1 MSEQSWTRKEYNTW
15 DEAFRAL
22 APVNRQQSV
31 RVAEYTQLL
40 FTRACAASYGRGTPE
55 GEARMRGQY
64 ADVAY
69 KCGLYHQLG
78 KALVPPEYQ
87 IWLKDFSEEE
97 IAVYRKYT
105 TDGRLLV
112 AQLQERGQRAKEKR
126 TGTLEELPTK
136 NIPWLMIRESCEQHM
151 ERYNGAGYPA
161 GRAGREISPIA
172 HIVGLAKELDR
183 LSAET
188 KLEHP
193 FDYAF
198 STLLAQSG
206 TAWDPDLIEVLKNC
220 KDGCRSIYEKFIY
233 YTLTLPETIPLVQK
247 KEGRP
252 MGLSY
257 RPLVGPEGDETVGYE
272 AVPWFGGIAGR
283 PGETEGGEAIEDMMK
298 RTGILTDV
306 SFYLLYEAADTLLR
320 MQNCAIETK
329 GVIVKMLGS
338 FYRQASHLQRFQKLF
353 KDQPIDRSKLM
364 LTIPES
370 VVADMTKTQEELIVR
385 YLKNDICLIL
395 DGYHPGTIPEARLAE
410 LGFEYVRFSP
420 ELYLKQET
428 ADAMNRMRNS
438 GFILV
443 ADGADNHDKLAWLK
457 ACGCEMIGGPLT
469 GHMTDEDGIIRDML
483 AAQQK

>member
-40 FTRACAASYGRGTPE
+40 FTGACAASYGRGTPE

-87 IWLKDFSEEE
+87 IWQKDFSSEE

-126 TGTLEELPTK
+126 TGTLEEAPTK

-161 GRAGREISPIA
+161 GKVGREISPIA

-193 FDYAF
+193 FEYAM

-206 TAWDPDLIEVLKNC
+206 TAWDPDLIEVLKAQ
-220 KDGCRSIYEKFIY
+220 KDGCRAIYEKFIY
-233 YTLTLPETIPLVQK
+233 YTLTLPETIPLVVK

-257 RPLVGPEGDETVGYE
+257 RPLVGAGDDGIIGYE

-298 RTGILTDV
+298 RTGIINDV

-320 MQNCAIETK
+320 MANCDIETK
-329 GVIVKMLGS
+329 GIIVDMLGT
-338 FYRQASHLQRFQKLF
+338 FYKQGSHLQRFQKLF
-353 KDQPIDRSKLM
+353 QDQPVDRHKLM
-364 LTIPES
+364 LTIPEKI
-370 VVADMTKTQEELIVR
+370 VAEATKTQEELIVR
-385 YLKNDICLIL
+385 YLKNDICLIV
-395 DGYHPGTIPEARLAE
+395 DGYHPDVIPEARLAE
-410 LGFEYVRFSP
+410 LGFEYVRFAP
-420 ELYLKQET
+420 ELYMKQET
-428 ADAMNRMRNS
+428 ADAIGRMRNS
-438 GFILV
+438 GFVIV
-443 ADGADNHDKLAWLK
+443 ASGADDHDKLAWLK
-457 ACGCEMIGGPLT
+457 ACGCEMIGGTIT
-469 GHMTDEDGIIRDML
+469 GHMTDEDGIIRDSL
-483 AAQQK
+483 AAMQN

>member
-1 MSEQSWTRKEYNTW
+1 MSEQTWTRKEYNTW

-40 FTRACAASYGRGTPE
+40 FTGACAASYGRGTPE

-87 IWLKDFSEEE
+87 IWLKDFSDEEV
-97 IAVYRKYT
+97 AVYRKYT

-233 YTLTLPETIPLVQK
+233 YTLTLPETIPLVIK
-247 KEGRP
+247 GEGRP

-257 RPLVGPEGDETVGYE
+257 RPMVGPESDDVVGYE
-272 AVPWFGGIAGR
+272 AIPWFGGIAGR
-283 PGETEGGEAIEDMMK
+283 PGETEGGEEIEEMMK
-298 RTGILTDV
+298 RTGILADV

-320 MQNCAIETK
+320 MQNCTIETK
-329 GVIVKMLGS
+329 GIVIKMLGS
-338 FYRQASHLQRFQKLF
+338 FYRQGSLLQRFQKLF
-353 KDQPIDRSKLM
+353 RDQPIDKHKLM
-364 LTIPES
+364 LTIPEN
-370 VVADMTKTQEELIVR
+370 VVAEMTKTQEEVIVR

-395 DGYHPGTIPEARLAE
+395 DNYHPGTIPEARLAE
-410 LGFEYVRFSP
+410 LGFEYIRFSP

-428 ADAMNRMRNS
+428 ADAMNHLRKS
-438 GFILV
+438 GFVLV
-443 ADGADNHDKLAWLK
+443 AGSAEDHDTLAWLK
-457 ACGCEMIGGPLT
+457 ACGCEMISGPLT
-469 GHMTDEDGIIRDML
+469 GPLTDEEGIIRDML
-483 AAQQK
+483 AAQQQ